1 MGIVFDTYGYL
12 IFSLPLPSLL
22 CWVSFSIPMLACNAP
37 LWSGCPSLLPGIVFD
52 THQPVLVSSPP
63 SHRYRFQ
70 YPRLCGGILLLLFY
84 CRVSFSIPI
93 NLCWFPP
100 LHHIGIVFNTQDC
113 VESFTLPILST
124 TGYRFRYPCPK
135 HVNYNRRVSES
146 SLPSFCIKFSMLT
159 IRSAEGRFVPLM

>member
-1 MGIVFDTYGYL
+1 MNVVCLNYYLLYIPCLPDTGIVFDTYDYL

-93 NLCWFPP
+93 
-100 LHHIGIVFNTQDC
+100 
-113 VESFTLPILST
+113 ILSQLLSSPPSHR
-124 TGYRFRYPCPK
+124 YRFQYPRLCRIIHIADSLYYWVSFSIPM
-135 HVNYNRRVSES
+135 RR
-146 SLPSFCIKFSMLT
+146 
-159 IRSAEGRFVPLM
+159 

>member
-1 MGIVFDTYGYL
+1 MNVVCLYYYISYIPRFYCMGIVFDTYGYL

-70 YPRLCGGILLLLFY
+70 YPRLCRIIHIADSLY
-84 CRVSFSIPI
+84 YWVSFSIPMRRWI
-93 NLCWFPP
+93 T
-100 LHHIGIVFNTQDC
+100 IGVF
-113 VESFTLPILST
+113 
-124 TGYRFRYPCPK
+124 
-135 HVNYNRRVSES
+135 RRVLCRVS
-146 SLPSFCIKFSMLT
+146 
-159 IRSAEGRFVPLM
+159 V